1 MRLLM
6 MLAVLI
12 GSVRA
17 DEFAAPK
24 VVFPTEKVVT
34 PDIVTPTIVT
44 KTEEKQIDTLTE
56 EQWYIIQS
64 DSPLIVL
71 SSPSGVV
78 SVVEE
83 VGPVRLR
90 GKFAGGTG
98 AVETRVFEMKNV
110 YSISAIKPGTV
121 ELIVVPVGVD
131 VELSILRRS
140 LVVSG
145 TGPLPPP
152 KPKPDVTPDP
162 DVVPVPPVPRSDFK
176 VLFLTNE
183 DMSKEQSDTVFSTE
197 IRSWLKS
204 NVSKIGSGGEAFRSW
219 DRTTVAMEGALVNE
233 AIEMRSLYE
242 AVRSRV
248 DGKNVVVAQSGADV
262 WITDLSDPST
272 VLSWLKSKK
281 EGN

>member
-12 GSVRA
+12 GSVQA

-34 PDIVTPTIVT
+34 PDIVTPAVVT

-56 EQWYIIQS
+56 EQWYIIQA
-64 DSPLIVL
+64 DTPLIVL
-71 SSPSGVV
+71 SSPSGIV
-78 SVVEE
+78 SVVAE

-98 AVETRVFEMKNV
+98 GVETRVFDMKHV
-110 YSISAIKPGTV
+110 YSISAVKPGAV

-131 VELSILRRS
+131 AESSILRRS

-145 TGPLPPP
+145 NGPLPPP
-152 KPKPDVTPDP
+152 QPVP
-162 DVVPVPPVPRSDFK
+162 DVVPQPVPVPRTDFK

-197 IRSWLKS
+197 IRSWLKA
-204 NVSKIGSGGEAFRSW
+204 NVSKIGSGGDAFRSW
-219 DRTTVAMEGALVNE
+219 DRTTVSMDGALNNE

-242 AVRSRV
+242 AVKSRV
-248 DGKNVVVAQSGADV
+248 SGKNVVVVQSGTDV
-262 WITDLSDPST
+262 WITDLSDPAT

-281 EGN
+281 EGK

>member
-1 MRLLM
+1 M

-12 GSVRA
+12 GSVQA
-17 DEFAAPK
+17 DDFATPK

-34 PDIVTPTIVT
+34 PDIVTPTVVT

-56 EQWYIIQS
+56 EQWYIIQA
-64 DSPLIVL
+64 DTPLIVL
-71 SSPSGVV
+71 SSPSGIV
-78 SVVEE
+78 SVAAE

-98 AVETRVFEMKNV
+98 AVETRVFDMKHV
-110 YSISAIKPGTV
+110 YSISAVKPGTV

-131 VELSILRRS
+131 AESSILRRS

-152 KPKPDVTPDP
+152 KPDVDP
-162 DVVPVPPVPRSDFK
+162 DVVPVPPVPRTDFK

-197 IRSWLKS
+197 IRSWLKA
-204 NVSKIGSGGEAFRSW
+204 NVSKIGSGGDAFRSW
-219 DRTTVAMEGALVNE
+219 DRTTVSLDGALNNE

-248 DGKNVVVAQSGADV
+248 AGKNLVVAQSGTDV

-281 EGN
+281 EGK

>member
-12 GSVRA
+12 GSVQA

-34 PDIVTPTIVT
+34 PDIVTPTVVT

-56 EQWYIIQS
+56 EQWYIIQA
-64 DSPLIVL
+64 DTPLIVL

-78 SVVEE
+78 SVVAE

-98 AVETRVFEMKNV
+98 AVETRVFDMKHV
-110 YSISAIKPGTV
+110 YSISAVRPGTV

-131 VELSILRRS
+131 SESSILRRS

-152 KPKPDVTPDP
+152 QPVP
-162 DVVPVPPVPRSDFK
+162 DVVPQPVPVPRTDFK

-183 DMSKEQSDTVFSTE
+183 DMSKDQSDTVFSTE
-197 IRSWLKS
+197 IRSWLKA
-204 NVSKIGSGGEAFRSW
+204 NVSKIGSGGDAFRSW
-219 DRTTVAMEGALVNE
+219 DRTTVAMDGALNNE

-242 AVRSRV
+242 AVKSRV
-248 DGKNVVVAQSGADV
+248 QGKNIVVAQSGTDV
-262 WITDLSDPST
+262 WITDLSDPAT

-281 EGN
+281 EGK

>member
-12 GSVRA
+12 GSVQA

-34 PDIVTPTIVT
+34 PNIVAPAVVT

-71 SSPSGVV
+71 SSPSGIV
-78 SVVEE
+78 SVVDE

-98 AVETRVFEMKNV
+98 AVETRVFEMKHV
-110 YSISAIKPGTV
+110 YSISSVKPGTV

-131 VELSILRRS
+131 VESSILRRS

-152 KPKPDVTPDP
+152 KPDVPP
-162 DVVPVPPVPRSDFK
+162 DVVPQPVPVPRTDFK

-183 DMSKEQSDTVFSTE
+183 DMSKDQSDTVFSTE
-197 IRSWLKS
+197 IRSWLKA

-219 DRTTVAMEGALVNE
+219 DRTTVSMDGALSNE

-242 AVRSRV
+242 AVKSRV
-248 DGKNVVVAQSGADV
+248 EGKNIVVAQSGTDV
-262 WITDLSDPST
+262 WITDLSDPAT

-281 EGN
+281 EGK

>member
-12 GSVRA
+12 GSVQA
-17 DEFAAPK
+17 DEFAAPN

-34 PDIVTPTIVT
+34 PDIVTPAVVT

-56 EQWYIIQS
+56 EQWYIIQA

-71 SSPSGVV
+71 SSPSGIV
-78 SVVEE
+78 SVVAE

-98 AVETRVFEMKNV
+98 AVETRVFDMKHV
-110 YSISAIKPGTV
+110 YSISALKPGTV

-131 VELSILRRS
+131 AESSILRRS

-145 TGPLPPP
+145 NGPLPPP
-152 KPKPDVTPDP
+152 QPVP
-162 DVVPVPPVPRSDFK
+162 DVVPQPVPVPRTDFK

-197 IRSWLKS
+197 IRSWLKA
-204 NVSKIGSGGEAFRSW
+204 NVSKIGSGGDAFRSW
-219 DRTTVAMEGALVNE
+219 DRTTVSMDGALNNE

-242 AVRSRV
+242 AVKSRV
-248 DGKNVVVAQSGADV
+248 SGKNVVVVQSGTDV
-262 WITDLSDPST
+262 WITYLSDPAT

-281 EGN
+281 EGK

>member
-12 GSVRA
+12 GSVQA

-34 PDIVTPTIVT
+34 PDIVTPTVVT

-64 DSPLIVL
+64 DTPLIVL
-71 SSPSGVV
+71 SSPLGVV

-83 VGPVRLR
+83 AGPVRLR

-98 AVETRVFEMKNV
+98 AVETRVFEMKHV

-131 VELSILRRS
+131 VESSILRRS

-152 KPKPDVTPDP
+152 KPDP
-162 DVVPVPPVPRSDFK
+162 DVVPVPPVPRTDFK

-183 DMSKEQSDTVFSTE
+183 DMSNEQSDTVFSTE
-197 IRSWLKS
+197 IRSWLKA
-204 NVSKIGSGGEAFRSW
+204 NVSKIGSGGDAFRSW
-219 DRTTVAMEGALVNE
+219 DRTTVSLDGALNNE

-248 DGKNVVVAQSGADV
+248 DGKNVVVAQSGTDV
-262 WITDLSDPST
+262 WITDLSDPAT

-281 EGN
+281 EGK

>member
-6 MLAVLI
+6 LLAVLI
-12 GSVRA
+12 GSVQA

-24 VVFPTEKVVT
+24 VVFPTETVVT
-34 PDIVTPTIVT
+34 PDIVTPTVVT

-56 EQWYIIQS
+56 EQWYIIQA
-64 DSPLIVL
+64 DTPLIVL

-78 SVVEE
+78 SVVAE

-98 AVETRVFEMKNV
+98 AVETRVFDMQHV
-110 YSISAIKPGTV
+110 YSISAVKPGTV

-131 VELSILRRS
+131 AESSILRRS

-152 KPKPDVTPDP
+152 KPVDP
-162 DVVPVPPVPRSDFK
+162 DVVPQPVPVPRTDFK

-183 DMSKEQSDTVFSTE
+183 DMSKDQSDTVFSTE
-197 IRSWLKS
+197 IRSWLKA
-204 NVSKIGSGGEAFRSW
+204 NVSKIGSGGDAFRSW
-219 DRTTVAMEGALVNE
+219 DRTTVAMDGALNNE

-248 DGKNVVVAQSGADV
+248 AGKNIVVAQSGTDV
-262 WITDLSDPST
+262 WITDLSDPAT

-281 EGN
+281 EGK

>member
-6 MLAVLI
+6 MLVVLI
-12 GSVRA
+12 GSVQA

-34 PDIVTPTIVT
+34 PDIVTPTVVT

-71 SSPSGVV
+71 SSPSGIV
-78 SVVEE
+78 SVVDEI
-83 VGPVRLR
+83 GPVRLR

-98 AVETRVFEMKNV
+98 AVETRVFEMKHV
-110 YSISAIKPGTV
+110 YSISSVKPGTV

-131 VELSILRRS
+131 AESSILRRS

-152 KPKPDVTPDP
+152 KPDVTPEP
-162 DVVPVPPVPRSDFK
+162 DVVPVPPVPRTDFK

-197 IRSWLKS
+197 IRSWLKA
-204 NVSKIGSGGEAFRSW
+204 NVTKIGSGGEAFRSW
-219 DRTTVAMEGALVNE
+219 DRTTVAMDGALNNE

-242 AVRSRV
+242 AVKSRV
-248 DGKNVVVAQSGADV
+248 AGKNVVVVQSGVDV
-262 WITDLSDPST
+262 WIADLSDPST

-281 EGN
+281 EGK

>member
-6 MLAVLI
+6 LLVVLT
-12 GSVRA
+12 GSVQA
-17 DEFAAPK
+17 DEFAAPQ

-34 PDIVTPTIVT
+34 PDIVAPAVVT

-78 SVVEE
+78 SVTGE

-98 AVETRVFEMKNV
+98 AVETRVFEMKHV
-110 YSISAIKPGTV
+110 YSISAVKPGTV

-131 VELSILRRS
+131 AESSILRRS

-145 TGPLPPP
+145 SGPLPPP
-152 KPKPDVTPDP
+152 KPDVTPDVVP
-162 DVVPVPPVPRSDFK
+162 QPVPVPRTDFK

-197 IRSWLKS
+197 IRSWLKA
-204 NVSKIGSGGEAFRSW
+204 NVSKIGNGGEAFRSW
-219 DRTTVAMEGALVNE
+219 DRTTVAMDGALNNE

-242 AVRSRV
+242 AVKSRV

-262 WITDLSDPST
+262 WITDLSNPSA

-281 EGN
+281 EGR

>member
-6 MLAVLI
+6 MLVVLI
-12 GSVRA
+12 GSVQA

-34 PDIVTPTIVT
+34 PDIVTPTVVT

-71 SSPSGVV
+71 SSPSGIV
-78 SVVEE
+78 SVVDEI
-83 VGPVRLR
+83 GPVRLR

-98 AVETRVFEMKNV
+98 AVETRVFEMKHV
-110 YSISAIKPGTV
+110 YSISSVKPGTV

-131 VELSILRRS
+131 SESSILRRS

-152 KPKPDVTPDP
+152 KPDVNPDP
-162 DVVPVPPVPRSDFK
+162 DVPVPPVPRTDFK

-183 DMSKEQSDTVFSTE
+183 DMSKDQSDTVFSTE
-197 IRSWLKS
+197 IRSWLKQ
-204 NVSKIGSGGEAFRSW
+204 NVSKIGAGGEAFRSW
-219 DRTTVAMEGALVNE
+219 DRTTVAMDGALSNE

-248 DGKNVVVAQSGADV
+248 AGKNLVVAQSGTDV
-262 WITDLSDPST
+262 WITDLSDPET

-281 EGN
+281 EGR

>member
-12 GSVRA
+12 GSVQA

-34 PDIVTPTIVT
+34 PDIVTPTVVT

-71 SSPSGVV
+71 SSPSGIV
-78 SVVEE
+78 SVVDDI
-83 VGPVRLR
+83 GPVRLR

-98 AVETRVFEMKNV
+98 SVETRVFDMKHV
-110 YSISAIKPGTV
+110 YSISSVKPGTV

-131 VELSILRRS
+131 VESSILRRS

-152 KPKPDVTPDP
+152 KPDVNP
-162 DVVPVPPVPRSDFK
+162 DVVPQPVPVPRSDFK
-176 VLFLTNE
+176 VLFLSDENRN
-183 DMSKEQSDTVFSTE
+183 KEQSDTVFSTE
-197 IRSWLKS
+197 IRAWLKS
-204 NVSKIGSGGEAFRSW
+204 NVSKIGSGGDAFRSW
-219 DRTTVAMEGALVNE
+219 DRTTVAMEGALNNE

-242 AVRSRV
+242 AVKSRV
-248 DGKNVVVAQSGADV
+248 AGKDVVVAQSGTDI
-262 WITDLSDPST
+262 WITDLSDPET
-272 VLSWLKSKK
+272 VLAWLKSKK
-281 EGN
+281 EGR

>member
-6 MLAVLI
+6 VMAVLI
-12 GSVRA
+12 GSAQA

-34 PDIVTPTIVT
+34 PDIVTPTVVT
-44 KTEEKQIDTLTE
+44 KTEEKQIDTLAE
-56 EQWYIIQS
+56 DQWYIIQS

-71 SSPSGVV
+71 SSPSGIV
-78 SVVEE
+78 SVVGE
-83 VGPVRLR
+83 VGPIRLR

-98 AVETRVFEMKNV
+98 AVETRVFEMQHV
-110 YSISAIKPGTV
+110 YSISAVKPGTV

-131 VELSILRRS
+131 AESSILRRS

-145 TGPLPPP
+145 AGPLPPP
-152 KPKPDVTPDP
+152 KPVDP
-162 DVVPVPPVPRSDFK
+162 DVVPQPVPVPRTDFK

-183 DMSKEQSDTVFSTE
+183 DMSKDQSDTVFSTE
-197 IRSWLKS
+197 IRSWLKA

-219 DRTTVAMEGALVNE
+219 DRTTVSMDGALDNE

-248 DGKNVVVAQSGADV
+248 AGKNIVVAQSGTDV
-262 WITDLSDPST
+262 WITDLSDPVT
-272 VLSWLKSKK
+272 VLNWLKSKK
-281 EGN
+281 EGK